1 MSAIEYKT
9 EQEIQ
14 KMGIDILYKGLGA
27 TDFIRFMQQFNQGYG
42 NYVED
47 RQEWQKDYSVTDI
60 LSEIG
65 CSEPIVLPNSFLK
78 S

>member
-14 KMGIDILYKGLGA
+14 KMGIDILYKALGA

-47 RQEWQKDYSVTDI
+47 RQEWQKNYSVTDI
-60 LSEIG
+60 LSEMG
-65 CSEPIVLPNSFLK
+65 CSE
-78 S
+78 

>member
-9 EQEIQ
+9 EQKIQ
-14 KMGIDILYKGLGA
+14 KIGIDILYKGLGV

-47 RQEWQKDYSVTDI
+47 RQLECASIIKRYYFFQEC
-60 LSEIG
+60 L
-65 CSEPIVLPNSFLK
+65 
-78 S
+78 

>member
-1 MSAIEYKT
+1 MSAVEYKT

-27 TDFIRFMQQFNQGYG
+27 TDFIRFMQQFDQGHG

-47 RQEWQKDYSVTDI
+47 RLEWQQNYSVNDI
-60 LSEIG
+60 LAEIE
-65 CSEPIVLPNSFLK
+65 SSK
-78 S
+78 

>member
-1 MSAIEYKT
+1 VQLNIKQSRKFKKSALISF
-9 EQEIQ
+9 I
-14 KMGIDILYKGLGA
+14 KGRGT

-47 RQEWQKDYSVTDI
+47 RHQWQKSYSVNDI
-60 LSEIG
+60 LAEI
-65 CSEPIVLPNSFLK
+65 EK

>member
-14 KMGIDILYKGLGA
+14 KIGIDILYKGLGA

-47 RQEWQKDYSVTDI
+47 RQQ
-60 LSEIG
+60 
-65 CSEPIVLPNSFLK
+65 
-78 S
+78 

>member
-1 MSAIEYKT
+1 MSAVEYKT

-27 TDFIRFMQQFNQGYG
+27 TDFIRFMQQFNQGNG

-47 RQEWQKDYSVTDI
+47 RLEWQQNYSVNDI
-60 LSEIG
+60 LAEIE
-65 CSEPIVLPNSFLK
+65 SSK
-78 S
+78 

>member
-1 MSAIEYKT
+1 MSAVEYKT

-27 TDFIRFMQQFNQGYG
+27 VDFIRFMQQFDQGHG

-47 RQEWQKDYSVTDI
+47 RLAWQQNYSVNDI
-60 LSEIG
+60 LVEM
-65 CSEPIVLPNSFLK
+65 ERK
-78 S
+78 E

>member
-1 MSAIEYKT
+1 MSAVEYKT

-27 TDFIRFMQQFNQGYG
+27 TDFIRFMQQFNQGHG

-47 RQEWQKDYSVTDI
+47 RLEWQQNYSVNNI
-60 LSEIG
+60 LAEIE
-65 CSEPIVLPNSFLK
+65 SNK
-78 S
+78 

>member
-1 MSAIEYKT
+1 MSAVEYKT

-27 TDFIRFMQQFNQGYG
+27 SDFIRFMQQFNQGHG

-47 RQEWQKDYSVTDI
+47 RLEWQQNYSVNDI
-60 LSEIG
+60 LAEIE
-65 CSEPIVLPNSFLK
+65 SSK
-78 S
+78 